1 MEAER
6 EGKLF
11 PIKFLENNSSV
22 FLFKLSKKTLVIYK
36 TLCVLMIISL
46 ISIFFIKVNVT
57 VKAKAIIKP
66 FGEKVIITSPIT
78 GIMNTWDVRLNNIVK
93 RGDTLALINTP
104 KDYIPISSY
113 KERVGELRLFIL
125 DLDKI
130 INSSNF
136 NDLVLFTDRY
146 NASLKSFLAKYNT
159 LVINNKY
166 IEKDYNR
173 NKMLYSQKVI
183 ALVEFERLSNDYEK
197 SHNDILSYK
206 NEYLSQLEVDIVY

>member
-1 MEAER
+1 
-6 EGKLF
+6 
-11 PIKFLENNSSV
+11 
-22 FLFKLSKKTLVIYK
+22 
-36 TLCVLMIISL
+36 MIISL
-46 ISIFFIKVNVT
+46 ISIFFIKVNIT

-125 DLDKI
+125 DRDKI

-136 NDLVLFTDRY
+136 NDLVLFTRVVND
-146 NASLKSFLAKYNT
+146 
-159 LVINNKY
+159 
-166 IEKDYNR
+166 
-173 NKMLYSQKVI
+173 
-183 ALVEFERLSNDYEK
+183 LSPSADAQIP
-197 SHNDILSYK
+197 SILIWLD
-206 NEYLSQLEVDIVY
+206 LSAGFKTVGYMILFPHLDN